1 MNSARPSL
9 ILTQLL
15 ARMPAPPIHPARAR
29 IHLARTPG
37 ELAADL
43 ITAFA
48 GSWPFVLLHVVW
60 FTVWL
65 LLRLDINLL
74 TLIVSLEAI
83 FLATFVLMSQNRQAS
98 KDERRDD
105 TEAVEV
111 EQLTLMNQQQLT
123 ILAQQNEIL
132 ALLKAQVSPTSPT
145 SPTSPAK
152 QATPAPISRAS
163 RGARQP
169 SGPQGGGN

>member
-1 MNSARPSL
+1 MKSARPSL

-15 ARMPAPPIHPARAR
+15 ARKPAPPIHPARAR

-145 SPTSPAK
+145 SPAK

-169 SGPQGGGN
+169 RGPQGGGN

>member
-1 MNSARPSL
+1 MKSARPSL

-145 SPTSPAK
+145 SPTK

-169 SGPQGGGN
+169 RGPQGGGN

>member
-1 MNSARPSL
+1 MSSARPSL
-9 ILTQLL
+9 TLTQLL
-15 ARMPAPPIHPARAR
+15 ARKPAPSIHPARAR
-29 IHLARTPG
+29 IYLARTPG
-37 ELAADL
+37 ERAADL
-43 ITAFA
+43 IAAFV

-111 EQLTLMNQQQLT
+111 EQLTIMNQQQLT

-132 ALLKAQVSPTSPT
+132 ALLKAQVSPA
-145 SPTSPAK
+145 SPA
-152 QATPAPISRAS
+152 
-163 RGARQP
+163 
-169 SGPQGGGN
+169 

>member
-9 ILTQLL
+9 TLTHLL
-15 ARMPAPPIHPARAR
+15 VRKPAPPIHPARAR

-37 ELAADL
+37 ERAADL

-48 GSWPFVLLHVVW
+48 GSWPFVLLHVIW
-60 FTVWL
+60 FTAWL

-111 EQLTLMNQQQLT
+111 EQLTIMNQQQLT

-132 ALLKAQVSPTSPT
+132 ALLKAQVSPA
-145 SPTSPAK
+145 SPA
-152 QATPAPISRAS
+152 
-163 RGARQP
+163 
-169 SGPQGGGN
+169 

>member
-1 MNSARPSL
+1 MKSARPSL

-145 SPTSPAK
+145 SPAK

-169 SGPQGGGN
+169 RGPQGGGN

>member
-15 ARMPAPPIHPARAR
+15 ARKPAPPIHPARAR
-29 IHLARTPG
+29 IYLARTPG
-37 ELAADL
+37 ERAADL
-43 ITAFA
+43 IAAFV

-83 FLATFVLMSQNRQAS
+83 FLTTFVLMSQNRQAS
-98 KDERRDD
+98 KDKVRDD

-111 EQLTLMNQQQLT
+111 TQLTTMNQQQLT

-132 ALLKAQVSPTSPT
+132 ALLKAQVSP
-145 SPTSPAK
+145 
-152 QATPAPISRAS
+152 AS
-163 RGARQP
+163 Q
-169 SGPQGGGN
+169 S

>member
-1 MNSARPSL
+1 M
-9 ILTQLL
+9 QLL
-15 ARMPAPPIHPARAR
+15 ARKPAPPIHPARAR
-29 IHLARTPG
+29 IPLARTPG
-37 ELAADL
+37 DLSADL

-65 LLRLDINLL
+65 LLRVDINLL

-111 EQLTLMNQQQLT
+111 EQLTLMNRQQLT

-132 ALLKAQVSPTSPT
+132 ALLKAQVSPMSPT

-152 QATPAPISRAS
+152 PATPVPISRAS
-163 RGARQP
+163 RGTRQP
-169 SGPQGGGN
+169 REPQGGGN

>member
-9 ILTQLL
+9 TLTQLL
-15 ARMPAPPIHPARAR
+15 ARKPAPPIHPARAR
-29 IHLARTPG
+29 IYLARTPG
-37 ELAADL
+37 ERAADL
-43 ITAFA
+43 IAAFV
-48 GSWPFVLLHVVW
+48 GSWPFVFLHVVW

-83 FLATFVLMSQNRQAS
+83 FLTTFVLMSQNRQAS
-98 KDERRDD
+98 KDKVRDD

-111 EQLTLMNQQQLT
+111 TQLTTMNQQQLT

-132 ALLKAQVSPTSPT
+132 ALLKAQVSP
-145 SPTSPAK
+145 
-152 QATPAPISRAS
+152 AS
-163 RGARQP
+163 Q
-169 SGPQGGGN
+169 S

>member
-1 MNSARPSL
+1 MKSAQPSL

-15 ARMPAPPIHPARAR
+15 ARKPAPSIHPARAR

-37 ELAADL
+37 ERAADL

-145 SPTSPAK
+145 SPTK

-163 RGARQP
+163 RGARRP
-169 SGPQGGGN
+169 

>member
-1 MNSARPSL
+1 MKSARPSL

-43 ITAFA
+43 ITASA

-145 SPTSPAK
+145 SPAK

-169 SGPQGGGN
+169 RGPQGGGN

>member
-15 ARMPAPPIHPARAR
+15 ARKPAPPIHPSRAR

-60 FTVWL
+60 FTAWL

-83 FLATFVLMSQNRQAS
+83 FLAPFVFIRPTRQAT
-98 KDERRDD
+98 KHKLRAD
-105 TEAVEV
+105 TEAF
-111 EQLTLMNQQQLT
+111 
-123 ILAQQNEIL
+123 
-132 ALLKAQVSPTSPT
+132 
-145 SPTSPAK
+145 
-152 QATPAPISRAS
+152 
-163 RGARQP
+163 
-169 SGPQGGGN
+169 

>member
-1 MNSARPSL
+1 MKSARPSL

-48 GSWPFVLLHVVW
+48 GSWPFVLLHVIW

-145 SPTSPAK
+145 SPAK

>member
-1 MNSARPSL
+1 MSSARPSL
-9 ILTQLL
+9 TLTQLL
-15 ARMPAPPIHPARAR
+15 ARKPAPPIHPARAR

-48 GSWPFVLLHVVW
+48 GSWPFVLLHVAW

-105 TEAVEV
+105 TEAGEV
-111 EQLTLMNQQQLT
+111 EQLTTMNRQQLT

-145 SPTSPAK
+145 K
-152 QATPAPISRAS
+152 QATPTPPRRAS
-163 RGARQP
+163 GGARRP
-169 SGPQGGGN
+169 REP

>member
-1 MNSARPSL
+1 MPAKGVIGRPRDLKTLDEKGKRPMNSARLPL
-9 ILTQLL
+9 TLTQLL
-15 ARMPAPPIHPARAR
+15 ARKPAPPIHPARAR

-37 ELAADL
+37 ERAADL

-111 EQLTLMNQQQLT
+111 EQLTIMNQQQLT

-132 ALLKAQVSPTSPT
+132 ALLKAQVSP
-145 SPTSPAK
+145 A
-152 QATPAPISRAS
+152 
-163 RGARQP
+163 
-169 SGPQGGGN
+169 